1 MKNNNIH
8 NPIDSLGKT
17 TKINTKQQKIEVLTL
32 LATFSVLLSAVYL
45 SYVFYPE
52 IEKLQLQY
60 LNTSWGTTFIIVTTI
75 LFVIKISFLLFN
87 FVLYLIYKQAK
98 AVSDNELPTCL
109 VIVPAYNEGNLV
121 YHTLLSVAQSD
132 YPSHKLEI
140 LAIDDGSKDDT
151 WDWMKKAKAVLGNRV
166 ILHQQPK
173 NMGKRHALYYGFKN
187 AISEVVV
194 TIDSDSIIEKDTLK
208 NLVSPFV
215 INKKCGAVAGN
226 VKVLNTAKAIIPKML
241 DVSFAFSFEFIRSA
255 QSTLGSVFCTPGAL
269 AAYKTTVVKTV
280 LEDWVNQ
287 TFMGKPSDI
296 GEDRAMTNMIL
307 KEGFE
312 VRFQKNAIVHT
323 NIPERYK
330 NLYKMFIRWE
340 RSNIRETILMSK
352 FAFKDFREGSKSG
365 TRIILLDQWIKI
377 IFSFPLLF
385 AMLAF
390 LITHP
395 FISII
400 STLVGILIFSSIQMF
415 FFAKKHSVYG
425 SLWAYPYS
433 IFYAFAL
440 FWITP
445 YSIATAGRSGW
456 LTR

>member
-17 TKINTKQQKIEVLTL
+17 AKINTKQQKIEVLTL
-32 LATFSVLLSAVYL
+32 LATFLVLLSAVYL

-87 FVLYLIYKQAK
+87 FVLYLTYKQTK
-98 AVSDNELPTCL
+98 VVSDNELPTCM

-121 YHTLLSVAQSD
+121 YHTLLSIAQSD
-132 YPSHKLEI
+132 YPNHKLEI